1 MIVFVSSGF
10 SAVEQESIGFES
22 RVMDL
27 AAQFNVTISVLDARG
42 LYVGDI
48 SADASQSGPMTTG
61 ASVQQQSD
69 YQRSSMLNADSTMA
83 ALADGTGG
91 TFFHN
96 SNDLG
101 AGFKRLTEPP
111 EVVYVLELSPD
122 GVKQD
127 GSYHRLKIK
136 VDRPGV
142 DIQARRGYFI
152 PKPEKKKK

>member
-1 MIVFVSSGF
+1 MI
-10 SAVEQESIGFES
+10 
-22 RVMDL
+22 DL
-27 AAQFNVTISVLDARG
+27 AAQSNVTISALDARG
-42 LYVGDI
+42 IYTTEI
-48 SADASQSGPMTTG
+48 NASERSPGMSTILSGGGSLQLQTG
-61 ASVQQQSD
+61 YRRESMSVAE
-69 YQRSSMLNADSTMA
+69 NAMGELT
-83 ALADGTGG
+83 DGTGG